1 VVKDEEQ
8 TKNTGEIVGP
18 LGAINQT
25 VAAEAI
31 KQEKTVAR
39 ISVTRSDDPMAIKWV
54 NKVLEE
60 EGRLITSR
68 DTKNNL
74 SRSLI
79 TTNMHSTAIRN
90 TKNTQISS
98 TTTKCSRSITLR
110 LITSHSNS
118 PLIMAKSSTTDMNN
132 IIVQN
137 NLNQSK
143 NSLKKHK
150 LPQSSSL
157 KVMNQSNNTN
167 RKTQ

>member
-1 VVKDEEQ
+1 MVKDEEQ

-18 LGAINQT
+18 LGANNQT

-132 IIVQN
+132 IMVQN